1 MRLHTLMLGAALSC
15 ALACSSNDESPGG
28 SDPVRAFQN
37 DEVPS
42 GTVIYVRQK
51 ELTAN
56 KLVLEVASRNVTD
69 LYGIAWRL
77 SYDPSVL
84 RATEVE
90 PTSVFAV
97 DNVHALREAKPG
109 LLVAATSA
117 RGRQAGIDAPD
128 TALSVIDFD
137 VLSAGKS
144 RVDFIA
150 ERSAIVGSDGKR
162 ASGVAWVGGELSGTQ

>member
-1 MRLHTLMLGAALSC
+1 MGVDIVVSGLGDLS
-15 ALACSSNDESPGG
+15 E
-28 SDPVRAFQN
+28 
-37 DEVPS
+37 PS
-42 GTVIYVRQK
+42 
-51 ELTAN
+51 
-56 KLVLEVASRNVTD
+56 LETFD
-69 LYGIAWRL
+69 LDL

-117 RGRQAGIDAPD
+117 RGHQAGIDAPD

-162 ASGVAWVGGELSGTQ
+162 ASGGIGSGAKRTSTARWTVPSASPSVTRSPPF